1 MEYDDEHCDG
11 CWGTGTFTYST
22 TSDTNLKVLS
32 KTKLGSSSIYLEM
45 SLKKSTSLMDV
56 TIYGP
61 TDRWFGIAWGNHGL
75 GDGLIYDA
83 SAGKSYDYYLGGM
96 SASAVVSDTS
106 QDWVIISDSI
116 INNEQV
122 LHATRTF
129 DTGDSAQDLIF
140 DMTLDTVTFLVAQS
154 DAADY
159 TVDGHGS
166 NRWTVAVTFDGANT
180 IIPTTT
186 TIGATPFIDP
196 NTIIKEF
203 PKTEIGSNSG
213 IEIAIKMDKNSEIF
227 EIELYGPIGKWFG
240 VLFDSHKGGDAV
252 IYTTDY
258 DGLDTAGVNVDY
270 SVKSKSP
277 ADITK
282 DAIQNWNVIEL
293 TQVNGKQKIV
303 AWRKFNTGDMDNDY
317 IIDYNTNTLTL
328 LVAYSG
334 SNELTFGY
342 HGSYFWKVTIDLSAS
357 NETVITPTPTTTTSY
372 PIITTNNLGNQT
384 VDIKTFP

>member
-1 MEYDDEHCDG
+1 MDEENVDIKMFELSEIGDDSG
-11 CWGTGTFTYST
+11 IFVSITM
-22 TSDTNLKVLS
+22 N
-32 KTKLGSSSIYLEM
+32 KLTEIYEIELH
-45 SLKKSTSLMDV
+45 
-56 TIYGP
+56 GP

-240 VLFDSHKGGDAV
+240 VCFDSHKGGDAV

-282 DAIQNWNVIEL
+282 DAIQNWNVS
-293 TQVNGKQKIV
+293 K
-303 AWRKFNTGDMDNDY
+303 Y
-317 IIDYNTNTLTL
+317 INIINRTL
-328 LVAYSG
+328 
-334 SNELTFGY
+334 
-342 HGSYFWKVTIDLSAS
+342 
-357 NETVITPTPTTTTSY
+357 
-372 PIITTNNLGNQT
+372 
-384 VDIKTFP
+384 